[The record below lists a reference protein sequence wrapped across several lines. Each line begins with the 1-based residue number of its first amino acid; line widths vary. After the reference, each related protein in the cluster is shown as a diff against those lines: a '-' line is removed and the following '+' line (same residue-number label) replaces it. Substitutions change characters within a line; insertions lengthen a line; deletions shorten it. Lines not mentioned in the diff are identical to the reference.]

1 MISRF
6 SNASAGGRAFVSSGR
21 RSVHSFSAVGVMP
34 TSSTL
39 TVNPAARTNKS
50 SPIYGMP
57 ILNVDHAK
65 QVYVIKRG
73 QGKGY
78 SGVENELFFRDNC
91 ALVYGDAQ
99 KVMVSMIQG
108 LKELG

>member
-1 MISRF
+1 MEDINEEF
-6 SNASAGGRAFVSSGR
+6 AQADVALVIGAND
-21 RSVHSFSAVGVMP
+21 
-34 TSSTL
+34 

-57 ILNVDHAK
+57 ILNVDKAA

-78 SGVENELFFRDNC
+78 SGVENHLFYGDNC
-91 ALVYGDAQ
+91 NMVYGDAQ
-99 KVMVSMIQG
+99 KVMVDMITAVKQLEG
-108 LKELG
+108 GGH

>member
-1 MISRF
+1 MC
-6 SNASAGGRAFVSSGR
+6 SSDL
-21 RSVHSFSAVGVMP
+21 VGAND
-34 TSSTL
+34 
-39 TVNPAARTNKS
+39 TVNPAARTNKT

-57 ILNVDHAK
+57 ILNCDQAK
-65 QVYVIKRG
+65 QCYVIKRG

-78 SGVENELFFRDNC
+78 SGVENELFFKDNT

-99 KVMVSMIQG
+99 AVMVKMIQG

>member
-1 MISRF
+1 VIGA
-6 SNASAGGRAFVSSGR
+6 ND
-21 RSVHSFSAVGVMP
+21 
-34 TSSTL
+34 

-57 ILNVDHAK
+57 ILNVDQAK

-78 SGVENELFFRDNC
+78 SGWRTSC
-91 ALVYGDAQ
+91 SSPTTATWSTGTRRR
-99 KVMVSMIQG
+99 
-108 LKELG
+108 